1 VELPVTPLE
10 RVPAGTGRPAGT
22 LFFKREDLLPFG
34 GGNKVRRFLHFF
46 ERRPDCIR
54 AAALSDLGAHTF
66 AVLASMRADPA
77 LPLSALTFYERRVPA
92 NPYRERLARTYADCA
107 DIEVRRGAGV
117 LLWLRWCAA
126 GLVRSSRCR
135 RLGVGGRA
143 PDAHGAYAP
152 VVDECVAQLADA
164 GTPEGPVIHV
174 FPMASGD
181 MAGAFLRRF
190 DERGLADHRVVG
202 VMTGP
207 GFSRAWLRLRYA
219 ARARLT
225 LRRAGALTWARY
237 LEAAQACHAATGV
250 WLDPV
255 HAIHA
260 WEVLRHA
267 PEAFA
272 EATVVLWVTCMHMPG
287 APAGASS

>member
-1 VELPVTPLE
+1 MELPVTPLQ
-10 RVPAGTGRPAGT
+10 RVPARNGRPGGA

-46 ERRPDCIR
+46 ERRPDRIH
-54 AAALSDLGAHTF
+54 AAALSDRGAHTF
-66 AVLASMRADPA
+66 GVLAAMRADPV
-77 LPLSALTFYERRVPA
+77 LPLSRLTFYEHRVPA

-107 DIEVRRGAGV
+107 DIEVHRGAGA
-117 LLWLRWCAA
+117 LLWLRWRAA
-126 GLVRSSRCR
+126 GLVRSSGRCR
-135 RLGVGGRA
+135 LGIGGRA
-143 PDAHGAYAP
+143 PDADGAYTP

-207 GFSRAWLRLRYA
+207 RFSRAWLRLRYA
-219 ARARLT
+219 GCARLT
-225 LRRAGALTWARY
+225 LRRARVLTWARY
-237 LEAAQACHAATGV
+237 LEAAEACHAATGA

-260 WEVLRHA
+260 WEALHRA
-267 PEAFA
+267 PGALA
-272 EATVVLWVTCMHMPG
+272 DATVVLWVTCMHMHDAPG
-287 APAGASS
+287 